1 MGRIGDEM
9 CIDALRRVLRRRR
22 LLFFGRRW
30 NEQVRAMAAMALKQI
45 SDPQAAKALS
55 RFTRDG
61 HRRVQQLARSAMSG
75 EA

>member
-1 MGRIGDEM
+1 M
-9 CIDALRRVLRRRR
+9 CIEALQRVLRRRR
-22 LLFFGRRW
+22 FLFFGRRW

-45 SDPQAAKALS
+45 SGPQAAKVLS

-61 HRRVQQLARSAMSG
+61 HGRVQQLARSAVSS